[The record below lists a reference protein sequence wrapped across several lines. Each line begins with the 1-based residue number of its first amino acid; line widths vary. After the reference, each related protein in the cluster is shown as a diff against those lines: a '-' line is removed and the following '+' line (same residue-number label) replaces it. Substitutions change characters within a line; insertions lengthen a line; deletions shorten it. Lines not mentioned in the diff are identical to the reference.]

1 MEKVASEVTQE
12 QTLTAASDQEAATSQ
27 TDFQD
32 LEENVSLEE
41 SSDMGQF
48 EDLFEQ
54 SLRTFQ
60 EGEVLEGTVVRVG
73 KESVMIDVG
82 YK

>member
-12 QTLTAASDQEAATSQ
+12 QTLTAASDQEAAISQ
-27 TDFQD
+27 TDSQV
-32 LEENVSLEE
+32 LEKNVSLEE
-41 SSDMGQF
+41 AGDMGQF

-60 EGEVLEGTVVRVG
+60 EGEILKGTVVRVD
-73 KESVMIDVG
+73 KESIM
-82 YK
+82 